1 MSSFILEASTKPGQA
16 QFEVKEYPTNLRS
29 QGLAT
34 ALFSRLTFSRRRLHR
49 NASRDA
55 ITRSPAA
62 RDLTNHVT
70 VVSITDVPVASALQ
84 LLVQIVEQ
92 DIANTTV

>member
-1 MSSFILEASTKPGQA
+1 
-16 QFEVKEYPTNLRS
+16 
-29 QGLAT
+29 
-34 ALFSRLTFSRRRLHR
+34 LHR